1 LNKIFVVDDE
11 KYYLNSLNRIL
22 HNIYELKCFS
32 DGEELLNYFDENTML
47 PDLILLDIMM
57 PKMNGYDICREL
69 KTNEK
74 TKDIPIIFVSGLDSF
89 DDEARGIEFGVED
102 YIYKPYN
109 TEVLKAR
116 MANVIRLSKHRKN
129 QKHNN
134 FSNLGKKMIKIWL
147 GKMSDDDENII
158 NKTLF
163 EAYWMGKLVFEVT
176 GSKNE
181 QEEAYYLKVNEI
193 VRKEYQDYSIEI
205 QTKIDKYNEDIL
217 EHWDG
222 SGKVSLKKNN
232 VNLISRVK
240 DVVETYAD
248 VFYDC
253 YDLKK
258 GIDYCVELRGTT
270 LDPEITDLFVDLIK
284 KDENVD

>member
-1 LNKIFVVDDE
+1 MNKIFVVDDE

-32 DGEELLNYFDENTML
+32 DGEELLNYFDENTIL

-57 PKMNGYDICREL
+57 PKMNGYDICKAL

-129 QKHNN
+129 QEYNN

-147 GKMSDDDENII
+147 GKMSDDDENTI

-222 SGKVSLKKNN
+222 SGKNSLKKNN

-240 DVVETYAD
+240 DVVETYAT
-248 VFYDC
+248 VFYDV

-258 GIDYCVELRGTT
+258 GIDYCVKLRGTT
-270 LDPEITDLFVDLIK
+270 LDPEITDLFVDLIE